1 LNKRTSINSI
11 PTIHKE
17 KEMADFRKWLYAF
30 AGVTLLAGLSAPA
43 SAQGTLMQCA
53 GSANNPLIRAEEYT
67 ALAGDV
73 FVTCTGGVPTTVG
86 TSIPRATV
94 TIFVTNTAITSKI
107 TQNTDDPAWNEAL
120 LIIDEAGSSTSGNGM
135 LNCGSLTAPFQTT
148 PANST
153 CDITSANGD
162 GTGDYTGTAGRPNV
176 FQGRQVDNSFG
187 QAIQFIGVPI
197 DPPGSTPPVGST
209 QTPTRTLRITN
220 LRVNAVALNVY
231 NLGNSFSLT
240 TINTTVSFNGTN
252 FGGNQ
257 IVNVQNGTVR
267 VGLLVTQGTPSVD
280 IIQAGTPLAPVPAA
294 TFLQC
299 NATPGFTTNSIR
311 LSEGFPTAFKVRNF
325 AQIIANGTPP
335 GTPGQ
340 FYQWVP
346 GSATLA
352 STDINQNVPNALYNT
367 ETGINFD
374 PADVTLPIVGV
385 TNPPPGTGSNGIAP
399 VGTAFNT
406 ANTGIAQ
413 AGEVSQ
419 GTRFGI
425 RFSGIPIGSNPS
437 VPLLVDLET
446 GSFTGDVDTGTLVMV
461 CGTDSHGQGG
471 STGAC
476 TASGAIA
483 GTSLIPLD
491 ANGNGTV
498 FYEVAFADPN
508 ALEFANVV
516 VYVNPTI
523 GINANPPVGGTPQVG
538 VTGSAN
544 ASFAPFYSTSTVGVG
559 AAQKLTTAFPIP
571 RFVDNPLPTPP
582 VSLFTYSKCACDMLF
597 PWVVGNSAI
606 NTSIVVAN
614 TSLDPC
620 GGATCAAG
628 FMATPQPGKVKFWF
642 FGTNDFNFD
651 PTHFAPGANPGQV
664 IAPQTSLAVPAGS
677 YVAFVISPSTAV
689 AGGQTA
695 GNGLGPIMDAATGK
709 VATPFAGYVIAQSEF
724 QYCHGIASLSG
735 VGLTPQTYLGLVL
748 DKARGFTGSVTL
760 NGVTGTVTLTNST
773 SSQLPRTNQ
782 TFADEL
788 EQ

>member
-1 LNKRTSINSI
+1 
-11 PTIHKE
+11 
-17 KEMADFRKWLYAF
+17 MADFRKWLYAF
-30 AGVTLLAGLSAPA
+30 AGVTLLAGLSVPA
-43 SAQGTLMQCA
+43 SAQSTLMQCA

-86 TSIPRATV
+86 TSVPKATITV
-94 TIFVTNTAITSKI
+94 FVTNTAITSKI
-107 TQNTDDPAWNEAL
+107 TQNSDDPAWNEAL
-120 LIIDEAGSSTSGNGM
+120 LIIDEAGSTTVGSTGM
-135 LNCGSLTAPFQTT
+135 LNCGSATAPFQTT
-148 PANST
+148 PADQT
-153 CDITSANGD
+153 CNVTSANGN
-162 GTGDYTGTAGRPNV
+162 GTGDYDGTAGRPNV

-197 DPPGSTPPVGST
+197 DPPGNVLVNGVA
-209 QTPTRTLRITN
+209 PTRTMRITN
-220 LRVNAVALNVY
+220 LRVNSVALNVY

-267 VGLLVTQGTPSVD
+267 VGLLVTQS
-280 IIQAGTPLAPVPAA
+280 TPLPVDDLIGSAA

-299 NATPGFTTNSIR
+299 NATPGFTTNTIR

-325 AQIIANGTPP
+325 AQIITNGTPVV
-335 GTPGQ
+335 GQ
-340 FYQWVP
+340 FPAWAGTGILTSPDV
-346 GSATLA
+346 
-352 STDINQNVPNALYNT
+352 NQNVPNALYNT

-374 PADVTLPIVGV
+374 PALSSPSP
-385 TNPPPGTGSNGIAP
+385 NPPAGTSSNGVAP
-399 VGTAFNT
+399 TGTAFNT
-406 ANTGIAQ
+406 PGTGIST

-419 GTRFGI
+419 GTRFAI

-437 VPLLVDLET
+437 VPLSVHLET
-446 GSFTGDVDTGTLVMV
+446 GSFTGDIDTGVMVMV
-461 CGTDSHGQGG
+461 CGTDAHGQGG

-476 TASGAIA
+476 TASGAVA

-523 GINANPPVGGTPQVG
+523 AINANPPAGGTPQVG

-544 ASFAPFYSTSTVGVG
+544 ASFAPFYATSTPGVG
-559 AAQKLTTAFPIP
+559 AAQKLTAAWPIP

-582 VSLFTYSKCACDMLF
+582 VSLFTYNKCACDMLF

-606 NTSIVVAN
+606 NTSIVIAN
-614 TSLDPC
+614 TSFDPC
-620 GGATCAAG
+620 GGAACAAG
-628 FMATPQPGKVKFWF
+628 FTAVPQPGKVKFWF

-664 IAPQTSLAVPAGS
+664 IAPQTSVSVPAGS
-677 YVAFVISPSTAV
+677 YVAFVISPSAAV

-709 VATPFAGYVIAQSEF
+709 VGTPFAGYVIAQSEF

-748 DKARGFTGSVTL
+748 DKARGL
-760 NGVTGTVTLTNST
+760 TGTLTLPSGAAGGTLTLT
-773 SSQLPRTNQ
+773 TTGSQLPRTAQ